1 MHTFC
6 VVLRQQHSLSAVY
19 PRTKRY
25 FLRAK
30 TAVQAMLIT
39 SDDPEWLVIGVEPA
53 EITQSMSDLPIRTG
67 IDIGPMIAAGSPR
80 PDRAVA
86 DHA

>member
-39 SDDPEWLVIGVEPA
+39 SEDPEWFVIGVEPA
-53 EITQSMSDLPIRTG
+53 ELNQSIGERPMRPR
-67 IDIGPMIAAGSPR
+67 IDVGPLIAAGSMR
-80 PDRAVA
+80 PDRGLV